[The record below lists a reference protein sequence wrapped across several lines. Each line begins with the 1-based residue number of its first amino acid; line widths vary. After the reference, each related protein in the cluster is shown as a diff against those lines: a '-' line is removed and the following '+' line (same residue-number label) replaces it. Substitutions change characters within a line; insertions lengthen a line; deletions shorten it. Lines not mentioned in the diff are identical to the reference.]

1 MMPLSTQPR
10 ATPGAQSGASIITA
24 IFMLLLFAGLAA
36 FMASMVTSANIASA
50 QDVQGVRAYQAARAG
65 VEWGL
70 YQVLDPLNTTAH
82 PAMPACPAGT
92 PPVIDG
98 FVVTLECDR
107 KVYTEADQSI
117 AIYALLATASTGG
130 SPGPSSFIERQI
142 AVTVSKC
149 RSPSSSD
156 CL

>member
-1 MMPLSTQPR
+1 MMPLSPKPR
-10 ATPGAQSGASIITA
+10 VTPNRQSGASIITA

-36 FMASMVTSANIASA
+36 FMASMMTSANIASA

-70 YQVLDPLNTTAH
+70 YQVLDPLNATAH
-82 PAMPACPAGT
+82 PVMPACPAGAL
-92 PPVIDG
+92 PAIDG
-98 FVVTLECDR
+98 FVVTLACNRTDF
-107 KVYTEADQSI
+107 TEADQTI
-117 AIYALLATASTGG
+117 ALYELVATARSGG
-130 SPGPSSFIERQI
+130 APGPSSFIERQI